1 MTKYRIFSLIAAALA
16 VGVGFVYLLLGE
28 TSLTFVLPLLAICF
42 WLITLLSYWEARKAG
57 IKAVGIGVPAKQ
69 VDATSRGIIN
79 AAGYGDYFTHGTG
92 HGVGIEIHEDP
103 YNNQTSSAILAEGN
117 IVTVEPGIYLPG
129 KYGVRLEDTMAVTKT
144 GAKILTK
151 K

>member
-1 MTKYRIFSLIAAALA
+1 M
-16 VGVGFVYLLLGE
+16 
-28 TSLTFVLPLLAICF
+28 
-42 WLITLLSYWEARKAG
+42 
-57 IKAVGIGVPAKQ
+57 GIGVPAKQ